1 MQLLIML
8 ISLVAILL
16 VFYALFKA
24 ISLNRK
30 IPGGLV
36 KESWRLLYY
45 LIGLLTVGYI
55 TLPLF
60 PRLPQ
65 SSRDLIVSIIYLA
78 GAVFVVMVIK
88 LLHKIAKEVGL

>member
-1 MQLLIML
+1 MQLLILL
-8 ISLVAILL
+8 ISLAAILA

-24 ISLNRK
+24 INLNRK

-45 LIGLLTVGYI
+45 LIGLLAVGYI

-60 PRLPQ
+60 PKLPE
-65 SSRDLIVSIIYLA
+65 SSRDLIVAIIYLA
-78 GAVFVVMVIK
+78 GAVFVVMVIN
-88 LLHKIAKEVGL
+88 LIYKITKEIGL

>member
-1 MQLLIML
+1 MKILILL
-8 ISLVAILL
+8 ISLVSIFV

-45 LIGLLTVGYI
+45 LISLLAVGYL
-55 TLPLF
+55 TMPLF
-60 PRLPQ
+60 PRLPE
-65 SSRDLIVSIIYLA
+65 SSRDLIVSIVYLA
-78 GAVFVVMVIK
+78 GAVFVVMVIN
-88 LLHKIAKEVGL
+88 LIYRIAKEVGL